1 MISQNQRTEI
11 SLLEEENKK
20 YYKEKEQLK
29 GELEDKTKKLE
40 FSNENYKELQI
51 MVLTALN
58 RKESNQENPKNCENE
73 ESLNNENNKNEDQNN
88 ESIIKAEMTLKE
100 QEISRLKYEISVSFF
115 FFLLFFFK
123 KDFK

>member
-1 MISQNQRTEI
+1 M
-11 SLLEEENKK
+11 LEEENKK

-29 GELEDKTKKLE
+29 VELEDKTKKLE

-58 RKESNQENPKNCENE
+58 RKESNQENPKTCENDE
-73 ESLNNENNKNEDQNN
+73 KLNNENNKNEDQNN

-115 FFLLFFFK
+115 FSSFNFF
-123 KDFK
+123 